1 MKRRTGIL
9 LMIFLTSSLAQA
21 GSISASKI
29 TSLVATNKD
38 AYLVAFGRDIT
49 SSPSCATVKRR
60 FSFKVST
67 PAGKAMLATVLTA
80 QVADSAVYVTG
91 DGTCSVW
98 SDSETAKTIEIR
110 NVITTGNTTP
120 IVR

>member
-1 MKRRTGIL
+1 MKTKAAIGLAIL
-9 LMIFLTSSLAQA
+9 FSSSWSFA
-21 GSISASKI
+21 GSISAAKI

-38 AYLVAFGRDIT
+38 AYMVAFGKDIT

-67 PAGKAMLATVLTA
+67 PSGKAMLATVLTA
-80 QVADSAVYVTG
+80 QVTDSAVYVVG
-91 DGTCSVW
+91 DGACSVW
-98 SDSETAKTIEIR
+98 SDSETAKSIEIR
-110 NVITTGNTTP
+110 NVISVPNSTP